1 MPKKRI
7 LVVDDEPSMRE
18 LLAIMLK
25 KEGFD
30 VVTAEGRAMAA
41 AVLGQG
47 PVDLVVTDVRLPDG
61 DGIEI
66 LRHVK
71 SASPETVVIVMTA
84 FGTAETA
91 VAALKLGAHDYIL
104 KPFDVD
110 ELKIVV
116 RNALEREDLRA
127 ENLLLKR
134 ELGRQHGLD
143 QVIGVSPA
151 MTALFE
157 MIRSIA
163 PTGSTVLVTGESGTG
178 KEMVSKA
185 IHSLSPR
192 REAPF
197 VSVNCGALPDT
208 LLESELFGHMK
219 GAFTDAHQ
227 NKKGLFEAAHRGT
240 LFLDEVGETSPSM
253 QVKLLRALQERKI
266 RRVGSTDEIEVDV
279 RVISATNVPLERL
292 VQERR
297 FREDLFYRLQVIP
310 IRTPPLRERREDI
323 TLLAEHFLKLFA
335 RQMGKETAKISE
347 AAMAL
352 LVRHSWPGNVRELE
366 NVIERA
372 VALETTE
379 AVLPER
385 LPDSLRALVRPP
397 SRAELSASFNLD
409 EHLRSVES
417 QFLHQALTEAGGDR
431 AEAARIL
438 GITPRSLRYLIQKH
452 GSPAQMD
459 KNLTR

>member
-1 MPKKRI
+1 
-7 LVVDDEPSMRE
+7 
-18 LLAIMLK
+18 
-25 KEGFD
+25 
-30 VVTAEGRAMAA
+30 
-41 AVLGQG
+41 
-47 PVDLVVTDVRLPDG
+47 
-61 DGIEI
+61 
-66 LRHVK
+66 
-71 SASPETVVIVMTA
+71 
-84 FGTAETA
+84 
-91 VAALKLGAHDYIL
+91 
-104 KPFDVD
+104 
-110 ELKIVV
+110 
-116 RNALEREDLRA
+116 
-127 ENLLLKR
+127 
-134 ELGRQHGLD
+134 
-143 QVIGVSPA
+143 

-163 PTGSTVLVTGESGTG
+163 PTSSTVLVTGESGTG

-266 RRVGSTDEIEVDV
+266 RRVGGTDEVEVDV

-292 VQERR
+292 IQERR

-323 TLLAEHFLKLFA
+323 PLLAEHFLKLFA
-335 RQMGKETAKISE
+335 KQMGKGTAKISE

-352 LVRHSWPGNVRELE
+352 LSRHSWPGNVRELE

-385 LPDSLRALVRPP
+385 LPDSVRSSARTPA
-397 SRAELSASFNLD
+397 RVELTASFNLD
-409 EHLRSVES
+409 EYLRGVEG
-417 QFLHQALTEAGGDR
+417 QFLHRALSEASGDR
-431 AEAARIL
+431 AEAARLL

-452 GSPAQMD
+452 GPLSPVD
-459 KNLTR
+459 ES